1 MNVSAGAKTDKG
13 QRPNNEDQFAVVDT
27 RRRGMRADGVFIIA
41 DGMGGRSF
49 GEQAAAAAVETVEE
63 SLAEM
68 LDSRDG
74 GEVVMADVLASALR
88 KANARVYELASADEE
103 RKGMGTTCVAAV
115 IEGERLY
122 VAHAGDSRAYLLRE
136 GALRQLTADHSYVA
150 EQVRAG
156 AITEEGARKSRF
168 RNIITRAVGIEPT
181 LEAEVVD
188 ADVRPGDT
196 LLLCTDGLSNMVEE
210 EEIARTLA
218 QSSSPQNAADRLVGM
233 ANKNGGKDNIT
244 AVVARL
250 QAGTRTLRMQAADL
264 ARSETGYDA
273 GLDEGYENGAAP
285 ALLPAHKRGSALW
298 PLLAVLFL
306 ALGASAS
313 GWLAHLLVQ
322 GGYTFQAAPPFAVQR
337 VLPPSPRPPDPAHV
351 AYDAPAVFYYNPVRG
366 SLLAVGP
373 RNGLVTVAMLSGTLV
388 ALAAPASNGSTGKVQ
403 YKYTLPF
410 IKPQA
415 PAPVGALGANGVT
428 LHTATDAL
436 GDLYVSDALA
446 QTITKYSPNGVALG
460 LVAGNTPGK
469 PKMLLNPQ
477 AIGAASDG
485 TIYLID
491 AERLKVLHAHPSTT
505 PLPSIPKSG
514 PKLVAPAAPL
524 LPALSPAAAAP
535 VPSMTGSRH
544 FRHYGYRHYGHGHG
558 GGQL

>member
-27 RRRGMRADGVFIIA
+27 RRRGIRADGVLIIA

-49 GEQAAAAAVETVEE
+49 GEQAAAAAVETIEE

-74 GEVVMADVLASALR
+74 GEVVMGDVLASALR
-88 KANARVYELASADEE
+88 KANARVYELASADEG

-115 IEGERLY
+115 IEGERVY
-122 VAHAGDSRAYLLRE
+122 IAHAGDSRAYLLRE
-136 GALRQLTADHSYVA
+136 GTLRQLTADHSYVA

-188 ADVRPGDT
+188 AEIRPGDT

-210 EEIARTLA
+210 ADIARTLA
-218 QSSSPQNAADRLVGM
+218 QSASPQNAADRLVGM

-264 ARSETGYDA
+264 ARPDGEADHE
-273 GLDEGYENGAAP
+273 EGHENGAASFP
-285 ALLPAHKRGSALW
+285 ARKRGAALW
-298 PLLAVLFL
+298 PVLAVLFL
-306 ALGASAS
+306 ALGLGAS
-313 GWLAHLLVQ
+313 GWLARLMARD
-322 GGYTFQAAPPFAVQR
+322 GYTFQAAPPFAVHP
-337 VLPPSPRPPDPAHV
+337 VPPTPHRPTDPAHV
-351 AYDAPAVFYYNPVRG
+351 AYDAPAVFYFNPVRG
-366 SLLAVGP
+366 NFLAVGSH
-373 RNGLVTVAMLSGTLV
+373 NGLVTVATLSGTLV
-388 ALAAPASNGSTGKVQ
+388 ALTAPAAPIGAVGKVQ
-403 YKYTLPF
+403 YKYALPF

-415 PAPVGALGANGVT
+415 PAPAGALGASGIT
-428 LHTATDAL
+428 LHTASDPQ

-446 QTITKYSPNGVALG
+446 KTITKYSPNGVPLG
-460 LVAGNTPGK
+460 LVARNTPGK
-469 PKMLLNPQ
+469 PKTLINPQ
-477 AIGAASDG
+477 AIGAAPDG
-485 TIYLID
+485 TVYLID
-491 AERLKVLHAHPSTT
+491 AERLKVLHAHPSST
-505 PLPSIPKSG
+505 PLPPVPK
-514 PKLVAPAAPL
+514 PAAKPAAPAAPL
-524 LPALSPAAAAP
+524 LPPLAPAAVPPAAP
-535 VPSMTGSRH
+535 APGFHH
-544 FRHYGYRHYGHGHG
+544 FRHYGYRHYGSRHG